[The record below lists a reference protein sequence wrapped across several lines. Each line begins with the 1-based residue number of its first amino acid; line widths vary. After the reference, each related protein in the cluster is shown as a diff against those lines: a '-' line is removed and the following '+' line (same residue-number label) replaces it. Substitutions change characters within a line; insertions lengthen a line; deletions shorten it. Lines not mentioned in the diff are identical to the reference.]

1 MEDFIEVIFYIVIL
15 ALSGIGSL
23 MKNRKKQQKSDPEPN
38 REVRTAEPKAEEVVV
53 EMDESNDDEE
63 NELIRMLREAAAA
76 AEAQQREKEA
86 LEQRQREVELR
97 KKELEEQQ
105 RKAEMLRREKE
116 RLLAKQQLMS
126 KNQNLEA
133 EEDGNN
139 AGLGLNLSDISEVS
153 RAFVASEILNKK
165 YS

>member
-23 MKNRKKQQKSDPEPN
+23 MKNRKKQQRSEPEPN

-53 EMDESNDDEE
+53 EMDEPNDDEE

-126 KNQNLEA
+126 KNKNLEA
-133 EEDGNN
+133 EEDENY
-139 AGLGLNLSDISEVS
+139 AGLGLNLSDISEVR